1 MHFRHAPR
9 ITALGEPGRGSRKQ
23 TMLILA
29 VPALSLVVPA
39 LAVEIASAGGTGQLT
54 RIAAAV
60 AKFLLFYSGVFAL
73 IALSAAVAAGLLAT
87 DRAVMSPERRI
98 LAQALHRT
106 MSLIGVS
113 ALANHIMLEIMARRA
128 SLADGFVPFMAAR
141 STFYMGLGTLASDLF
156 IVIIVTGILRR
167 RFAGRAGRWIWR
179 SLHATAYAAWP
190 LAILHGLLAGRSAKP
205 YVDWSYGGC
214 LAAVALALTFRYIA
228 AIRGRAAVPAA
239 AGAGGART
247 RHRLAAMP
255 YPGIA
260 QQDALTQYG
269 TGQYDGYGTAQY
281 DRYGTAQY
289 DGYGTGQYD
298 PAEQYGMRAPRAPRA
313 LPPPRPAPT
322 WYDPIGHPAGQ
333 DRQ

>member
-9 ITALGEPGRGSRKQ
+9 ITAVGEPGRGSRKQ

-239 AGAGGART
+239 AGAGGGRA

-255 YPGIA
+255 YPPGRA
-260 QQDALTQYG
+260 AGRADSVRHGAVRRVRGG
-269 TGQYDGYGTAQY
+269 TVRQARHGTVRPAAQY
-281 DRYGTAQY
+281 DALAARYG
-289 DGYGTGQYD
+289 
-298 PAEQYGMRAPRAPRA
+298 MRAPRA